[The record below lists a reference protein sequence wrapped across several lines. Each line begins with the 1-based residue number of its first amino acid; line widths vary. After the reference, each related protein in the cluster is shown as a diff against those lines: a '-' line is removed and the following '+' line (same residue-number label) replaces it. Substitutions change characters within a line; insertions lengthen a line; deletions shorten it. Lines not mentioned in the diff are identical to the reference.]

1 LHSLPEK
8 APDIRAIAKESVRVE
23 IAEIAWTLFAEHGF
37 DDVTVNEVAERAGIS
52 RATFFRYFKSK
63 EEAVFLA
70 LDAMGAEI
78 ARALAA
84 RPAGEDAWT
93 ALRCACDAALP
104 NYSSNP
110 SRSLA
115 RLRLTLDTPSVRAHQ
130 LERQSHWRVM
140 IGEALA
146 ERLGLPAGDLCVE
159 AMAGAAIGALDAAT
173 SRWAEQDGKGDLPA
187 LIDEA
192 FGAIG
197 GPFPKLR

>member
-1 LHSLPEK
+1 MPPVPDK
-8 APDIRAIAKESVRVE
+8 PPDIRALAKESVRVE

-37 DDVTVNEVAERAGIS
+37 DDVTVTEVAEKAGIS

-70 LDAMGAEI
+70 LDALGAEI
-78 ARALAA
+78 AAALAD

-110 SRSLA
+110 ARSLA
-115 RLRLTLDTPSVRAHQ
+115 RLRLTLETPSVRAHQ
-130 LERQSHWRVM
+130 LERQAHWREM
-140 IGEALA
+140 IGRALA
-146 ERLGLPAGDLCVE
+146 ERLGVPAGELAVE

-173 SRWAEQDGKGDLPA
+173 NRWAETDGEGDLPA

-192 FGAIG
+192 FCAVG
-197 GPFPKLR
+197 GPFPKLK